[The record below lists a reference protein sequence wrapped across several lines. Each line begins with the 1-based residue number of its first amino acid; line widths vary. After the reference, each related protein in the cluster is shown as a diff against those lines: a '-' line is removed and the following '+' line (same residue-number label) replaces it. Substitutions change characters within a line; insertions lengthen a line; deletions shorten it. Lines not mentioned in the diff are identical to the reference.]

1 MEKLEKKQRSSKRRS
16 VFSFLCFFVIFF
28 NLACSLVLFP
38 SFCKAKEQVSKHV
51 YDHANYFSDKK
62 REKLESLCFDYGE
75 QTDANIILLIE
86 DGIEQ
91 GGWKSFM
98 EDFYDKNDTEFGDCA
113 MLLLDVNEEERRIE
127 IQGYGE
133 MEYIITDARIEDI
146 IDEIF
151 DDLKAGKYYK
161 ALASFPVLVAQ
172 YKDMGYGQDARK
184 HTQQDNETYD
194 PYYYEK
200 KNSSIYFLCCIPIA
214 LIIGGIVT
222 AVLVVRSGGATTT
235 TFHNYINE
243 NRRSLIG
250 RYDRYTHTTTSKRRK
265 PRDTTNHSGGGGVS
279 SGGHSHSGGGRSF

>member
-1 MEKLEKKQRSSKRRS
+1 
-16 VFSFLCFFVIFF
+16 
-28 NLACSLVLFP
+28 
-38 SFCKAKEQVSKHV
+38 
-51 YDHANYFSDKK
+51 
-62 REKLESLCFDYGE
+62 
-75 QTDANIILLIE
+75 
-86 DGIEQ
+86 
-91 GGWKSFM
+91 
-98 EDFYDKNDTEFGDCA
+98 